1 MSSHQVKEGAREE
14 KDKGGADGKRK
25 KKKGQHE
32 KRAGKVGTVLKD
44 INDNHRKD
52 KK

>member
-1 MSSHQVKEGAREE
+1 MSSHQVKESVRKE

-25 KKKGQHE
+25 EQKGQHE
-32 KRAGKVGTVLKD
+32 KGAGKVGAVLKD
-44 INDNHRKD
+44 INDNPRKG